1 MMKMNSLT
9 SSIGTKI
16 KQIRIEKQITQSE
29 LCNGICSQAE
39 ISKIEN
45 GLNSPTVDLMQ
56 QIAIRLKVPIALL
69 FEELQ
74 ANEEMEYFDQSV
86 SELLREEAYEQIKH
100 YISKYDDKE
109 NIEIIILSAY
119 FQIIVDL
126 KQDLFDFRTA
136 ASLLS
141 NLLIEW
147 DVQSES
153 IPLFIRIK
161 TAIANLYAE
170 HDLFHLTKSAYLDIE
185 ILLENLN
192 SSLYVTSLIKI
203 YFNHAQI
210 LLYQDLFEESK
221 LYIQKGLE
229 LCLSHQQTFLL
240 GHLYFQLGNYQEAVG
255 IDSFQKTYT
264 VAYTLL
270 HAFEFKST
278 KQKVVELKEEHLL
291 FTFEST

>member
-16 KQIRIEKQITQSE
+16 KQLRIEKQMTQNE

-45 GLNSPTVDLMQ
+45 GLNSPTVDLMK
-56 QIAIRLKVPIALL
+56 QIATRLKVPIALL

-74 ANEEMEYFDQSV
+74 ENEEMERFDQTV
-86 SELLREEAYEQIKH
+86 SALLRDEKYEQIKR
-100 YISKYDDKE
+100 YISKHNNNE
-109 NIEIIILSAY
+109 NIELVILNAY
-119 FQIIVDL
+119 FRIIVDL
-126 KQDLFDFRTA
+126 KQDQYDFRTA
-136 ASLLS
+136 TFLLN
-141 NLLIEW
+141 NLLIER
-147 DVQSES
+147 DVQNES
-153 IPLFIRIK
+153 ITLFIRIK

-170 HDLFHLTKSAYLDIE
+170 HKLFHLTTNSYLDIE
-185 ILLENLN
+185 ILLESLN

-221 LYIQKGLE
+221 IYIQKGIE
-229 LCLSHQQTFLL
+229 LCLLHQQTFLL

-270 HAFEFKST
+270 HALELKST
-278 KQKVVELKEEHLL
+278 KQKVVDLKEEHLL
-291 FTFEST
+291 FTFE